1 MKKIIE
7 LFFVVLLF
15 TISLWAQGFDVK
27 AKGNKTFY
35 FKDDKGRN
43 QASFHSLTA
52 LDEVDGLSTE
62 ISGQVSFNISDVK
75 NTLKGKISIPTASLK
90 TGIRMRDRD
99 LKEPKWLD
107 AERYP
112 TISFTI
118 KKVLSI
124 KKLAPNKLDV
134 KVLGDFNLHGVTN
147 PITIDAI
154 MTYLNE
160 SPATEVRE
168 PGDLLGVTSKF
179 AISLPKYDV
188 QNMILGTRVATKINI
203 GVNIVGTDQPETVNQ
218 DTVSKKSGS

>member
-7 LFFVVLLF
+7 LFCIVLLLVV
-15 TISLWAQGFDVK
+15 SVSAQGFDVK

-62 ISGQVSFNISDVK
+62 ISGHVSFNFSDVK
-75 NTLKGKISIPTASLK
+75 NTLKGKISIPTTSLK
-90 TGIRMRDRD
+90 TGIRMRNKD
-99 LKEPKWLD
+99 LMEPKWLD

-118 KKVLSI
+118 KKVLSV

-147 PITIDAI
+147 PITINVT

-160 SPATEVRE
+160 SPATEKRE

-179 AISLPKYDV
+179 AILLPKYNV

-203 GVNIVGTDQPETVNQ
+203 GVNIVGTDQPKSANQETVSN
-218 DTVSKKSGS
+218 KSGN